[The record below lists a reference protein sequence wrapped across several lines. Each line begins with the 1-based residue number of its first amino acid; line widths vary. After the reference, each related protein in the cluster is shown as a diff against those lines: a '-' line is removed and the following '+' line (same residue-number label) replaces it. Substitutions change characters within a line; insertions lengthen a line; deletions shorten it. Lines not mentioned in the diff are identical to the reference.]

1 MSFSE
6 MMESGRG
13 PGVIGMLMA
22 VAVLAIFGML
32 FVFAFDDKFQGG
44 GKTIESIIADQAR
57 EIAEIKNSIA
67 DVEKQLPEI
76 PVRQERKNE
85 LTAIKRENQTRK
97 AQIESLQAGIK
108 ASNEEV
114 AAITLE
120 LESHKDKYR
129 AVVRGKAKGEI
140 IARLEVRDGQIYENV
155 TIREVTPIGVQIM
168 HDGGHKRIPFE
179 QLPAPMID
187 RFQFDPKQKAA
198 AIAAE
203 EAQRT
208 VHETAVSEATA
219 AEVQDL
225 ADKKKADA
233 EERKASMVRSIAVK
247 KSRLLALKA
256 EIASLE
262 DAILR
267 EGYKRISRAPQMRI
281 DLSNKQRE
289 LSDLQANVARMQAE
303 VSR

>member
-22 VAVLAIFGML
+22 VAVLAIFGAL
-32 FVFAFDDKFQGG
+32 FVFAFDEQFQGG

-57 EIAEIKNSIA
+57 EIGDVKNSISII
-67 DVEKQLPEI
+67 EKQMTDI
-76 PVRQERKNE
+76 PVRQERKKE
-85 LTAIKRENQTRK
+85 LTVIKRENQTRK
-97 AQIESLQAGIK
+97 AQVDSLQAGIK
-108 ASNEEV
+108 TSNED
-114 AAITLE
+114 AAALTLE
-120 LESHKDKYR
+120 FETYKNKYR
-129 AVVRGKAKGEI
+129 AMARGKAKGEV
-140 IARLEVRDGQIYENV
+140 IARLEARDGQIYENV
-155 TIREVTPIGVQIM
+155 TIREVTPIGIQIM
-168 HDGGHKRIPFE
+168 HDGGHKRIAFE

-208 VHETAVSEATA
+208 VHETAVSQATA

-225 ADKKKADA
+225 AEKKKADA
-233 EERKASMVRSIAVK
+233 EERRDSMVRSIAVK
-247 KSRLLALKA
+247 QSRILALKA

-262 DAILR
+262 DAIR
-267 EGYKRISRAPQMRI
+267 NESYKRISRAPQMRN

-289 LSDLQANVARMQAE
+289 LSDLQAGLMRLQAE
-303 VSR
+303 ASQ